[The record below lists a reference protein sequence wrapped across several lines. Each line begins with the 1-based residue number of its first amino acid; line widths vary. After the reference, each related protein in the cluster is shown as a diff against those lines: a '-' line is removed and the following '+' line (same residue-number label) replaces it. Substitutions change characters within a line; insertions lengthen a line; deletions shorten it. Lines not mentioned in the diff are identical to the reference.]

1 MNTFNVSPTAQE
13 YEDLVR
19 QFYVPFNTGDVS
31 IYDRILAPDWID
43 DPLAPGQQAGP
54 DGFKAKIIE
63 FRQTI
68 PDYHVTNDEILVA
81 GNTVAV
87 HSTVRGTHQNTF
99 FGVPPTSRA
108 ITMRTCDFHH
118 IEQGVIVYTWHLED
132 FFGLLRQLGALPSF
146 GAQPG
151 H

>member
-1 MNTFNVSPTAQE
+1 MNTFNVSSTTQK

-19 QFYVPFNTGDVS
+19 QFYVPFNTGNVS
-31 IYDRILAPDWID
+31 IYDRILASDWID

-68 PDYHVTNDEILVA
+68 PDYRVTNDEILVA

-87 HSTVRGTHQNTF
+87 HSTVHGTHQNTF
-99 FGVPPTSRA
+99 FGVPPTGRP

-118 IEQGVIVYTWHLED
+118 IEQGIIVYTWHLED
-132 FFGLLRQLGALPSF
+132 FFGLLSQLGALPSTRT
-146 GAQPG
+146 QSG